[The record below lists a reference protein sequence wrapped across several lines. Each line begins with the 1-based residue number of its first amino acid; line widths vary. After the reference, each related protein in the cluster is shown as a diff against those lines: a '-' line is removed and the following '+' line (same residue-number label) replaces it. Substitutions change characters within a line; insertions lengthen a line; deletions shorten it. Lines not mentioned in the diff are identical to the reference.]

1 MLIKSLLK
9 TLSIIS
15 LASVALTATREKN
28 DCEAIKDYLSDYK
41 ENQCVVNNEGEMIK
55 LNFDDYEIEEKN
67 IKKVLSY
74 NTLTELY
81 YTVNVGENSEAEESK
96 KTFPTEIGNL
106 TNLVKLSLNY
116 RGIEEFHQFISH
128 YRIDLDKSIIPKN
141 SKDLKE

>member
-55 LNFDDYEIEEKN
+55 L
-67 IKKVLSY
+67 
-74 NTLTELY
+74 
-81 YTVNVGENSEAEESK
+81 
-96 KTFPTEIGNL
+96 
-106 TNLVKLSLNY
+106 
-116 RGIEEFHQFISH
+116 
-128 YRIDLDKSIIPKN
+128 
-141 SKDLKE
+141 